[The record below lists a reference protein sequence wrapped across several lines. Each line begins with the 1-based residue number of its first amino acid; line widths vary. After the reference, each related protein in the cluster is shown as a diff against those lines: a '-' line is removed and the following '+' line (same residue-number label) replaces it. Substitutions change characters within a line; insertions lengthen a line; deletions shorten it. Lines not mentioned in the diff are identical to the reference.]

1 MLGKPAWFRNLVGA
15 GPVVSI
21 ETEMC
26 GECVMAKIDPKLERL
41 KASDT
46 FAKLS
51 DRKLKDLAPYTDDLQ
66 VPAGTTL
73 MDEGSF
79 PHELEVIVE
88 GTADIIIGGNKVG
101 EVGPGTILGEMAL
114 LEHGRRTA
122 KVVTTSDTK
131 LIVMSARAFS
141 ALLDKF
147 PEIAEDIRAM
157 AAARA
162 EENAKLND

>member
-1 MLGKPAWFRNLVGA
+1 
-15 GPVVSI
+15 
-21 ETEMC
+21 
-26 GECVMAKIDPKLERL
+26 MAKIDPKLERL
-41 KASDT
+41 KSSET

-51 DRKLKDLAPYTDDLQ
+51 DRKLKNLAPYTDDLR
-66 VPAGTTL
+66 VPVGTTL

-114 LEHGRRTA
+114 LEHSRRTA
-122 KVVTTSDTK
+122 TVVTTSDTK
-131 LIVMSARAFS
+131 LIVMSARAFA
-141 ALLDKF
+141 ALMDKF
-147 PEIAEDIRAM
+147 PEIADEIKAM

-162 EENAKLND
+162 EQNAHLND